1 MLTYLGDEADHYGRQ
16 RMFGSLGWGLAMFF
30 VGIALDHS
38 TAFPGHPCGPHEKER
53 NYTICFAVFSV
64 LMGCALITASQFKVS
79 EKVLRFEKVCLCA
92 EFFSFFVHYVIS
104 FGWKWFEFSYIEI
117 CVCIC
122 VCIYHY
128 CHLWVLVLPMTRIS
142 YFQFYYSEASN
153 DMNLEEVKE
162 PVDNGP
168 RPWNEPKIPMQEQK
182 SQRQKIDEAI
192 GTIKVRQNS
201 EYICKMS
208 VLWKLLMS

>member
-79 EKVLRFEKVCLCA
+79 KKVEVLEMCA
-92 EFFSFFVHYVIS
+92 YVSVFFV
-104 FGWKWFEFSYIEI
+104 
-117 CVCIC
+117 CV
-122 VCIYHY
+122 
-128 CHLWVLVLPMTRIS
+128 
-142 YFQFYYSEASN
+142 
-153 DMNLEEVKE
+153 
-162 PVDNGP
+162 
-168 RPWNEPKIPMQEQK
+168 KI
-182 SQRQKIDEAI
+182 I
-192 GTIKVRQNS
+192 
-201 EYICKMS
+201 
-208 VLWKLLMS
+208 